1 MPKLNSIRSLNS
13 IVLDKNEFELKMMM
27 SADISFI
34 LPLSVFA
41 SLALIFSLG
50 IYAKKNLKIKKNHN
64 IHSFSGRMGG
74 GACFLII
81 MKHLTFIHS
90 TGVQTS

>member
-50 IYAKKNLKIKKNHN
+50 IYAKKNLKIKNHN
-64 IHSFSGRMGG
+64 IHSFSERMGG
-74 GACFLII
+74 GRGLVFY
-81 MKHLTFIHS
+81 
-90 TGVQTS
+90 

>member
-1 MPKLNSIRSLNS
+1 MPKFNSIRSLDS

-50 IYAKKNLKIKKNHN
+50 IYAKRIWK
-64 IHSFSGRMGG
+64 
-74 GACFLII
+74 
-81 MKHLTFIHS
+81 
-90 TGVQTS
+90 